1 MGFRR
6 LATADKFIA
15 DAAKYKSWR
24 ALTTAARQTKYDA
37 LNVQKFTYNKQ
48 LIYVS
53 PFGLEGYKVFVETKG
68 PAASQNAPCPTLLTL
83 LTGYYVTT
91 APVGPTISIIQPTL
105 FPVSKLAKMTLKLR
119 TATATTR
126 SNSRITDAKY
136 YRHTTNSASMPF
148 GQTDAVEDYT
158 DIVATIKG
166 KADYKTFAATKG
178 NSISFIPE
186 G

>member
-15 DAAKYKSWR
+15 DAAKYKAWR
-24 ALTTAARQTKYDA
+24 ALGTAARQTKYDA
-37 LNVQKFTYNKQ
+37 LNVNKFTYNKQ

-53 PFGLEGYKVFVETKG
+53 PFALEGYKVFVETKG

-83 LTGYYVTT
+83 LSGYFLTAAPTG
-91 APVGPTISIIQPTL
+91 AANSIIQPAL

-119 TATATTR
+119 TTTATTKTA
-126 SNSRITDAKY
+126 SRITEAKY
-136 YRHTTNSASMPF
+136 YRHTTNSASMAF
-148 GQTDAVEDYT
+148 GQTSTVEDYS
-158 DIVATIKG
+158 DVVATIKSNT
-166 KADYKTFAATKG
+166 AYNTFVETKG